1 MACAGGGGPGR
12 WMPDRKR
19 WCIHMRPSY
28 DITWAD
34 AGCRMGA
41 LGCALVADDVM
52 RMRLC
57 LSSSDVG
64 CFDQKRA
71 KTERSTFLRMHT
83 NLHSMINS
91 TLINSTLIN
100 STLGEERT
108 LLSRQQKQA
117 EQGGG
122 GTFRISVTKG
132 SKHACCHT
140 YLLFI
145 TSA

>member
-1 MACAGGGGPGR
+1 
-12 WMPDRKR
+12 
-19 WCIHMRPSY
+19 MRPSY

-71 KTERSTFLRMHT
+71 RQKGAPLRMHT
-83 NLHSMINS
+83 NLHSM
-91 TLINSTLIN
+91 INSTLIN

-122 GTFRISVTKG
+122 GTFRISVKKG
-132 SKHACCHT
+132 SKHACWHT

>member
-1 MACAGGGGPGR
+1 
-12 WMPDRKR
+12 
-19 WCIHMRPSY
+19 MRPSY

-91 TLINSTLIN
+91 TLINSTL
-100 STLGEERT
+100 GEERT

-122 GTFRISVTKG
+122 GTFRISAKARPPKDG
-132 SKHACCHT
+132 QKNKSRQKPEKPDD
-140 YLLFI
+140 
-145 TSA
+145 S

>member
-1 MACAGGGGPGR
+1 
-12 WMPDRKR
+12 
-19 WCIHMRPSY
+19 MRPSY

-91 TLINSTLIN
+91 TLINSTL
-100 STLGEERT
+100 GEERT

-122 GTFRISVTKG
+122 GTFRISVKKG
-132 SKHACCHT
+132 SKHACGPT
-140 YLLFI
+140 YFDGSWSRFTL
-145 TSA
+145 AW

>member
-1 MACAGGGGPGR
+1 
-12 WMPDRKR
+12 
-19 WCIHMRPSY
+19 MRPSY

-91 TLINSTLIN
+91 TLINSTL
-100 STLGEERT
+100 GEERT

-122 GTFRISVTKG
+122 NFPYFRKKG
-132 SKHACCHT
+132 QQARMLAHV
-140 YLLFI
+140 LVV

>member
-1 MACAGGGGPGR
+1 
-12 WMPDRKR
+12 MPDGGIGLR
-19 WCIHMRPSY
+19 
-28 DITWAD
+28 
-34 AGCRMGA
+34 AGR
-41 LGCALVADDVM
+41 DDVM

-122 GTFRISVTKG
+122 
-132 SKHACCHT
+132 
-140 YLLFI
+140 
-145 TSA
+145 

>member
-1 MACAGGGGPGR
+1 
-12 WMPDRKR
+12 MPDGGIGLR
-19 WCIHMRPSY
+19 
-28 DITWAD
+28 
-34 AGCRMGA
+34 AGR
-41 LGCALVADDVM
+41 DDVM

-91 TLINSTLIN
+91 TLINSTL
-100 STLGEERT
+100 GEERT

-122 GTFRISVTKG
+122 
-132 SKHACCHT
+132 
-140 YLLFI
+140 
-145 TSA
+145 